1 MSRTTG
7 WHSGPTLGGLKL
19 TSRYTQK
26 PLAASDH
33 CVAIIRTCADCHET
47 FVATPERP
55 EHGCDKIVIDMEPEW
70 MR

>member
-1 MSRTTG
+1 MSRMTG

-33 CVAIIRTCADCHET
+33 CVAVIRTCERCAERYVATPREPAHDCHEAHVDAA
-47 FVATPERP
+47 FR
-55 EHGCDKIVIDMEPEW
+55 GL
-70 MR
+70 